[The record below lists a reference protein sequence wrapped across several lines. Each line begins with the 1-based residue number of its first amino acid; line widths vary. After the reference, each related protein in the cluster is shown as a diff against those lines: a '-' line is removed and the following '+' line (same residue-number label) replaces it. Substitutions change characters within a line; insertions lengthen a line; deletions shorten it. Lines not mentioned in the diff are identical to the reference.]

1 MTNKEQRAAFIK
13 MLTNSTDYAVKEFD
27 LTNAQIVGS
36 LEIAKQLFLNQL
48 LWGAATVD
56 DLPEDQVE
64 YEDEEEYE
72 EEEYEEEEEDGDEWK
87 HLG

>member
-1 MTNKEQRAAFIK
+1 MDNKEQSTAYIK
-13 MLTNSTDYAVKEFD
+13 MLTGATEYAINEFD
-27 LTNAQIVGS
+27 LTNSQIIGAM
-36 LEIAKQLFLNQL
+36 EISKQLFLNQL
-48 LWGAATVD
+48 LWGAATVE

-72 EEEYEEEEEDGDEWK
+72 EEEEDGDEWK

>member
-1 MTNKEQRAAFIK
+1 MTNKEQSAAFIK
-13 MLTNSTDYAVKEFD
+13 MLTNSTNYAVKEFD

-64 YEDEEEYE
+64 YEYE
-72 EEEYEEEEEDGDEWK
+72 DEEEYEEEEEDGDEWK